1 MEPFSHGRIR
11 IEDRSIQNTEEA
23 VAEDEGQ
30 EVVPDELEDAALP
43 NGHQL
48 DEALKPLR
56 RVVVPVG
63 VNVAQHGE
71 RVLLT
76 LTSDCSRL
84 AIGDFT

>member
-30 EVVPDELEDAALP
+30 EVVPDELEDAAFP

-56 RVVVPVG
+56 CVVVAVR